1 MKCKNYRPCR
11 GNSALGRLENGYELE
26 NDNDRIIC
34 SYDVVVKFVSFV
46 VFLLSSLVTGRSVI

>member
-46 VFLLSSLVTGRSVI
+46 VFLLSSLVTG